1 MPEELGAL
9 IVLQD
14 LLAVAPVFH
23 RLSQVLD
30 LVQHLQD
37 FLGGEVFRLKSSSL
51 ENDRRQK

>member
-14 LLAVAPVFH
+14 LLAVAPVVH

-30 LVQHLQD
+30 LVQHFED